1 MVTEHM
7 RGVTRHLGQ
16 VALRER
22 ENTVKKM
29 IIAAIGG
36 ALLTGSLLGAGL
48 ANAEMPPLPQAGE
61 YSTCGEAAQ
70 DGVFNIPEGDENYWD
85 EGDRDGDGIAC
96 EKN

>member
-1 MVTEHM
+1 VVTEHM

-36 ALLTGSLLGAGL
+36 ALLSGSLLGAGA
-48 ANAEMPPLPQAGE
+48 ANADVYYKNCSEAREAGVTPL
-61 YSTCGEAAQ
+61 Y
-70 DGVFNIPEGDENYWD
+70 EGDAGYTPHL
-85 EGDRDGDGIAC
+85 DRDNDGIAC
-96 EKN
+96 E

>member
-1 MVTEHM
+1 M

-36 ALLTGSLLGAGL
+36 ALLTGSLLEAGL
-48 ANAEMPPLPQAGE
+48 ASADPPYAN
-61 YSTCGEAAQ
+61 CAAARA
-70 DGVFNIPEGDENYWD
+70 DGAAPIYEGDPGYRD
-85 EGDRDGDGIAC
+85 PLDRDGDGVAC
-96 EKN
+96 E

>member
-1 MVTEHM
+1 MVTGRLPVTKLGVKLAPGERREHHEEDDHC
-7 RGVTRHLGQ
+7 RSWRSAAHRHL
-16 VALRER
+16 A
-22 ENTVKKM
+22 
-29 IIAAIGG
+29 GG
-36 ALLTGSLLGAGL
+36 RR
-48 ANAEMPPLPQAGE
+48 ANAEIPPLPQAGE